1 MGVVHIV
8 LLCLAIIAGTVLALI
23 AVSLIRTLLT
33 KPGVSTYTPAPDP
46 ESPGFPAKGRYGS
59 RTTAAAPSWRIVFR

>member
-23 AVSLIRTLLT
+23 AVSLIKTLLT

-46 ESPGFPAKGRYGS
+46 EREKAYAEKLS
-59 RTTAAAPSWRIVFR
+59 RMIRKE